1 MMEAGLP
8 LVTVLPG
15 IVYGPGDP
23 SGMGETISR
32 SARGR
37 LPIVPAG
44 SVHCWSH
51 IEDIGKAHGLAME
64 HGTPGEDYI
73 IAGPVA
79 SMAEVM
85 SLAARITGNRPPR
98 FQAPAGLLRTVS
110 RALEVVANVVP
121 PASAQAEILRV
132 VGGATY
138 HGDNTKAR
146 EQAGYAPRSL
156 EDGFAEY
163 IPALMEE
170 LKQA

>member
-1 MMEAGLP
+1 
-8 LVTVLPG
+8 
-15 IVYGPGDP
+15 
-23 SGMGETISR
+23 
-32 SARGR
+32 
-37 LPIVPAG
+37 
-44 SVHCWSH
+44 
-51 IEDIGKAHGLAME
+51 ME

-138 HGDNTKAR
+138 LGDNTKAR
-146 EQAGYAPRSL
+146 EQLGYAPRSL